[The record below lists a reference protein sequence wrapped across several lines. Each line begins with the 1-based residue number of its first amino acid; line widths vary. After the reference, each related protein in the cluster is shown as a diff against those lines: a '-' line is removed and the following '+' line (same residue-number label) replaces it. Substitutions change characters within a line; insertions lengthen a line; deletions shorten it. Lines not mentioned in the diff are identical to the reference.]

1 MGQAAAIEQDTQ
13 LQSGCESRR
22 TVVVVDDDDAMRQAI
37 ERLLTCSGFEAQV
50 FASAGAL
57 LQSGTAGSA
66 ACLVLDVQ
74 LPDQTGFELQRT
86 LTLAGARR
94 PVIFI
99 TGFDSPNARAEAARV
114 VAARLLH
121 KPFRGQQL
129 LDAIAAVIDGD
140 WKRLHPFEE

>member
-1 MGQAAAIEQDTQ
+1 MGQAAAIQQNDAQ
-13 LQSGCESRR
+13 LKSGESRR
-22 TVVVVDDDDAMRQAI
+22 TVVVVEDDDAMRQAI

-86 LTLAGARR
+86 LTLAGTRR

-99 TGFDSPNARAEAARV
+99 TGFDCPNVRARAAGV

-129 LDAIAAVIDGD
+129 LEAIAVLIDGD
-140 WKRLHPFEE
+140 WKRSHPLEK